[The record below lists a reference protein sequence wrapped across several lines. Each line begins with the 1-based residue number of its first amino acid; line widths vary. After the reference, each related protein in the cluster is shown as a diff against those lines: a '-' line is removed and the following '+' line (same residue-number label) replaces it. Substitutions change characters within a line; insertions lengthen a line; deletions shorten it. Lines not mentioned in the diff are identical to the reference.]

1 MSFVLYVAYVIDI
14 IIVGI
19 SKYVKHYSE
28 ICTRKQTWH
37 T

>member
-1 MSFVLYVAYVIDI
+1 MSVVVYVAYVIDI

-19 SKYVKHYSE
+19 SKYNIFIK